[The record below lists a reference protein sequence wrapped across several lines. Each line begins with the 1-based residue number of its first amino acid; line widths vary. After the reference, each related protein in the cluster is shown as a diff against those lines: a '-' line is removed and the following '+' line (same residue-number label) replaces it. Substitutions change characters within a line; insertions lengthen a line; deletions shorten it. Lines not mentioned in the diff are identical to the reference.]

1 MDRVTQAKTQFRL
14 EQWKKLIA
22 DCQASGMP
30 VCAWCKQNN
39 VSEPSYYYYLKRIR
53 KQALENLPVT
63 VPEEKLVS
71 FKKLEVQT
79 PIADTQAAVII
90 HLPSATI
97 EVRNGTS
104 QQTVEAVLLALKSI
118 C

>member
-1 MDRVTQAKTQFRL
+1 MDQVTQAKTQFRL
-14 EQWKKLIA
+14 EQWNKLIL
-22 DCQASGMP
+22 DCQASGMS
-30 VCAWCKQNN
+30 VSSWCKRNN

-53 KQALENLPVT
+53 KQALENLPVP
-63 VPEEKLVS
+63 VQEEKLVS

-79 PIADTQAAVII
+79 PITDVQPAVII

-97 EVRNGTS
+97 EVRNGTN